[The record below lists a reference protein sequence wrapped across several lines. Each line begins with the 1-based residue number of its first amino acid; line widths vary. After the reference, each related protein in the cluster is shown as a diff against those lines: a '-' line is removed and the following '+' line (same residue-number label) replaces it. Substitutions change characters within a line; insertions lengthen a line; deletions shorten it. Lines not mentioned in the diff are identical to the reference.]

1 MMHVVA
7 RISSTSSTMSQQLC
21 SVARMAWS
29 INSQLCRRCLS
40 TSATLFYERPR
51 KNFRAFPLANVT
63 GQYDYKHTPK
73 PLLEKEFN
81 YPLCEDTFFQ
91 RYPGYWIKGKFHY
104 VKEMEPELIVPD
116 LTGFK
121 LKPYVSYRTQE
132 VTQSPLTAKHLFNL
146 VYADDIVK
154 KFKNNEEI
162 EMVADPAAARL
173 SVKQTGADMFD
184 SESAFSIEKDRFE

>member
-1 MMHVVA
+1 MF
-7 RISSTSSTMSQQLC
+7 LPE
-21 SVARMAWS
+21 
-29 INSQLCRRCLS
+29 N
-40 TSATLFYERPR
+40 PR
-51 KNFRAFPLANVT
+51 KNFRAFPLVNVV

-81 YPLCEDTFFQ
+81 YPLSIDTLKQ
-91 RYPGYWIKGKFHY
+91 RYPGYWIKGRFHY

-132 VTQSPLTAKHLFNL
+132 VTQSELTAKHLFNL

-154 KFKNNEEI
+154 KFKEGKET
-162 EMVADPAAARL
+162 EMKADRAEARIRA
-173 SVKQTGADMFD
+173 KQTGADLFEHN
-184 SESAFSIEKDRFE
+184 SCYSIENDRFE